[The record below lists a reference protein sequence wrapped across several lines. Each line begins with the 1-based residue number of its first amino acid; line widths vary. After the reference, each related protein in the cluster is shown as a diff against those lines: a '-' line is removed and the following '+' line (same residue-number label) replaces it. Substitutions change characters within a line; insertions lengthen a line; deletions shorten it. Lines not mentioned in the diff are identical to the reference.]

1 MNKKELFIK
10 VVDLALS
17 SMEVHP
23 VADGNMTEE
32 EFKEAM
38 AYFDALK
45 AEKTV
50 EKPQFTDNGKLILK
64 YMQEEHE
71 KYNNMFK
78 AREIAEGIF
87 IQSRSVSGAI
97 RKLVTDG
104 YVEKIGADPVVYA
117 LTEKGKTTTIE

>member
-1 MNKKELFIK
+1 MNKKELFIR

-23 VADGNMTEE
+23 VEDGDMTEE

-38 AYFDALK
+38 TYFEALK
-45 AEKTV
+45 TEKTV
-50 EKPQFTDNGKLILK
+50 EKPRFTDNGKLILK
-64 YMQEEHE
+64 YMQDEHE

-87 IQSRSVSGAI
+87 IQSRSVSGSI

-117 LTEKGKTTTIE
+117 LTEEGKTTTVE

>member
-1 MNKKELFIK
+1 MNKKELFIR

-23 VADGNMTEE
+23 VAEGNVTEE

-50 EKPQFTDNGKLILK
+50 EKPRFTDNGKLILK
-64 YMQEEHE
+64 YMQDEHE

-87 IQSRSVSGAI
+87 IQSRSVSGSI

-117 LTEKGKTTTIE
+117 LTEEGKTTTVE